1 MKRPRLSQLVK
12 QYGFG
17 SHSAATGND
26 IDGDAEDVE

>member
-17 SHSAATGND
+17 VDAFGA
-26 IDGDAEDVE
+26 DAESEEIES